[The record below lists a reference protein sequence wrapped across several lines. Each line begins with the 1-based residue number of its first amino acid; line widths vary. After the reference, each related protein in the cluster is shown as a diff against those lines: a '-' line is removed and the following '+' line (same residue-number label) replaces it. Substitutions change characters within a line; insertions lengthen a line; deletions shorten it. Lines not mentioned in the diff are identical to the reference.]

1 MGPCHQRLDAVL
13 SEYDE
18 MDIRPQNIWAKFSER
33 FRNRVAET
41 LDRNANDG
49 SVSED
54 LPDVGP
60 DGLLASPA
68 EYPRHPVREASE
80 DKNGGPLSRWAK
92 RDQTIKQLQEGYER
106 VSGLIEDVHNHLVT
120 QGERGDRVCES
131 LEQIARSVTDL
142 PGVTQQ
148 QSQRLETIGT
158 QIETTNLRTQQLAES
173 VQEVPKIIR
182 MQSDSLSGI
191 ARQLEMA
198 QEQGVL
204 ANQTMDKL
212 CVAIQT
218 LNDSNNAQV
227 KALWTMNTTADE
239 QSEMLTQVVR
249 RQSRLFV
256 ALVVLC
262 TLMAAGSIA
271 TGIIATFSS

>member
-1 MGPCHQRLDAVL
+1 
-13 SEYDE
+13 
-18 MDIRPQNIWAKFSER
+18 MDIRPHNFWVKISER
-33 FRNRVAET
+33 FRNRFAET
-41 LDRNANDG
+41 LDRGTNGRSALD
-49 SVSED
+49 D
-54 LPDVGP
+54 LPEVGS
-60 DGLLASPA
+60 DGLLTAPA
-68 EYPRHPVREASE
+68 KHPADVVEE
-80 DKNGGPLSRWAK
+80 PIEEKNGGPLSRWAK
-92 RDQTIKQLQEGYER
+92 KDQAIKQLQEGYER

-131 LEQIARSVTDL
+131 LEQIAKSVTDL
-142 PGVTQQ
+142 PTVTRQ

-212 CVAIQT
+212 CGAIQT

-227 KALWTMNTTADE
+227 KALWTMNTTAGE
-239 QSEMLTQVVR
+239 QNDLLTHLVR

-256 ALVVLC
+256 VLIVIC
-262 TLMAAGSIA
+262 GLMAAGSIA
-271 TGIIATFSS
+271 TTLIATFAA